1 MKKFTET
8 YKDNKINLNGLEDH
22 IQERLSN
29 LDGQFIDECCCS
41 GSCCG
46 SEIKCCDDT
55 CCQNCSKYSELTLCT
70 FYNYGEIIS
79 KLTST
84 SITVIDLIKIRE
96 QFIRT
101 RNIYTGISEM
111 LSSSPVYLTEV
122 MKSYDLYNRQYDLLH
137 GANFAKTASNID
149 LYEFIQHMRKTY
161 SLQNPVVL
169 TMLDGSIR
177 VYMIKY
183 TGSNGKD
190 GSIKNSLV
198 EIAETLDQIDDDEDV
213 KRAQCL
219 NVSIDDCDDTYA
231 FLIEIDMDYEIGLN
245 GRQYEMH
252 PETA

>member
-8 YKDNKINLNGLEDH
+8 YKDNKISLNGLEDH

-41 GSCCG
+41 GDCCG
-46 SEIKCCDDT
+46 SELKCCGDT
-55 CCQNCSKYSELTLCT
+55 CCSNSSALTLCT
-70 FYNYGEIIS
+70 FYSYGDIIS

-84 SITVIDLIKIRE
+84 TITVLDLIKIRE

-101 RNIYTGISEM
+101 RNIYAGANEV
-111 LSSSPVYLTEV
+111 LNSSPVYLAEV
-122 MKSYDLYNRQYDLLH
+122 MKSYDLYNRQYDLFH

-149 LYEFIQHMRKTY
+149 LYEFIQHMKKTY
-161 SLQNPVVL
+161 KLQNPVVL

-198 EIAETLDQIDDDEDV
+198 EIAETLDQIDDDDDV

-231 FLIEIDMDYEIGLN
+231 FLIVIDMNYEIGLN
-245 GRQYEMH
+245 GRQYEIH
-252 PETA
+252 PEMT

>member
-8 YKDNKINLNGLEDH
+8 YKDNKISLNGLEDH

-41 GSCCG
+41 CGNSCCG
-46 SEIKCCDDT
+46 DLTCAKCSDDLA
-55 CCQNCSKYSELTLCT
+55 SELSLCA
-70 FYNYGEIIS
+70 FYSYGDIIS

-84 SITVIDLIKIRE
+84 SITVLDLIKIRD
-96 QFIRT
+96 QFIRKRT
-101 RNIYTGISEM
+101 VYAGISEM
-111 LSSSPVYLTEV
+111 LNSSPVYLTEV
-122 MKSYDLYNRQYDLLH
+122 MKSYDLYNRQYDLFH

-183 TGSNGKD
+183 TGSNGKE

-252 PETA
+252 PEMA